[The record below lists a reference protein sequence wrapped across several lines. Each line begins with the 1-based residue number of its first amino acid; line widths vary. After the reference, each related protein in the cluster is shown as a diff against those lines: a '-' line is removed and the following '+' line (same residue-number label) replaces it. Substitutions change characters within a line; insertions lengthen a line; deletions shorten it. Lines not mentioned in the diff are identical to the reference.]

1 MNKLDN
7 FKNKF
12 LEIKEE
18 LKALNP
24 NNESI
29 VDGVIAPIFFVVLA
43 NFVEL
48 NTAIY
53 STAILL
59 TSLLVLRLVQKQN
72 VKFVIYGF
80 IGSLVALAIARRQ
93 GSSSGFFLIGIVRD
107 SAIGIIGILS
117 ILVGRPFTIYS
128 SKAFRY
134 WPKDWYFHKKVKPA
148 YSRVAMIWSIYLI
161 LKAGLQIYF
170 YENAEILVLIKLATS
185 NQTTIILLVVSY
197 IYGQNQLK
205 KLKGPSVKEF
215 INDSPEP
222 WEGQLKGF

>member
-1 MNKLDN
+1 MDT
-7 FKNKF
+7 FKEKF

-59 TSLLVLRLVQKQN
+59 TSLLVLRLFQKQN
-72 VKFVIYGF
+72 IKFVIYGF
-80 IGSLVALAIARRQ
+80 IGSLIALAIARRQ
-93 GSSSGFFLIGIVRD
+93 GSSSGFFLIGIIRD
-107 SAIGIIGILS
+107 GAIGIVGILS
-117 ILVGRPFTIYS
+117 ILLGRPFTIYS
-128 SKAFRY
+128 SKAFRN
-134 WPKDWYFHKKVKPA
+134 WTKEWYFHKKIKPA
-148 YSRVAMIWSIYLI
+148 YTKVAMIWSIYLL

-170 YENAEILVLIKLATS
+170 YENPEILVLIKLATS

-197 IYGQNQLK
+197 IYGQSQLK
-205 KLKGPSVKEF
+205 KLKGPSVEEF
-215 INDSPEP
+215 NNNSPEP

>member
-1 MNKLDN
+1 MNT
-7 FKNKF
+7 FKEKF
-12 LEIKEE
+12 SEIKEE

-59 TSLLVLRLVQKQN
+59 TSLLVLRLFQKQN
-72 VKFVIYGF
+72 IKFVIYGF
-80 IGSLVALAIARRQ
+80 IGSLIALAIARRQ
-93 GSSSGFFLIGIVRD
+93 GSSSGFFLIGIIRD
-107 SAIGIIGILS
+107 GAIGIVGILS
-117 ILVGRPFTIYS
+117 ILLGRPFTIYS
-128 SKAFRY
+128 SKAFRN
-134 WPKDWYFHKKVKPA
+134 WPKEWYFHKKIKPA
-148 YSRVAMIWSIYLI
+148 YTKVAMIWSIYLL

-170 YENAEILVLIKLATS
+170 YENPEILVLIKLATS

-205 KLKGPSVKEF
+205 KLKGPSVEEF
-215 INDSPEP
+215 NNNSPEP

>member
-1 MNKLDN
+1 MDT
-7 FKNKF
+7 FKEKF
-12 LEIKEE
+12 SEIKEE

-48 NTAIY
+48 NIAIY

-59 TSLLVLRLVQKQN
+59 TSLLVLRLFQKQN
-72 VKFVIYGF
+72 IKFVIYGF
-80 IGSLVALAIARRQ
+80 IGSLIALAIARRQ
-93 GSSSGFFLIGIVRD
+93 GSSSGFFLIGIIRD
-107 SAIGIIGILS
+107 GAIGIVGILS
-117 ILVGRPFTIYS
+117 ILLGRPFTIYS
-128 SKAFRY
+128 SKAFRN
-134 WPKDWYFHKKVKPA
+134 WPKEWYFHKKIKPA
-148 YSRVAMIWSIYLI
+148 YTKVAMIWSIYLL

-170 YENAEILVLIKLATS
+170 YENPEILVLIKLATS

-197 IYGQNQLK
+197 IYGQSQLK
-205 KLKGPSVKEF
+205 KLKGPSVEEF
-215 INDSPEP
+215 NNNSPEP

>member
-1 MNKLDN
+1 MGT
-7 FKNKF
+7 FKEKF

-29 VDGVIAPIFFVVLA
+29 VDGVLAPIFFVVLA

-59 TSLLVLRLVQKQN
+59 TSLLVLRLFQRQN
-72 VKFVIYGF
+72 IKFVIYGF
-80 IGSLVALAIARRQ
+80 IGSLIALAIARRQ
-93 GSSSGFFLIGIVRD
+93 GSSSGFFLIGIIRD
-107 SAIGIIGILS
+107 GAVGIIGILS
-117 ILVGRPFTIYS
+117 ILIGRPFTIYS
-128 SKAFRY
+128 SKAFRN
-134 WPKDWYFHKKVKPA
+134 WPKEWYFHKKIKPA
-148 YSRVAMIWSIYLI
+148 YTKVAMIWSIYLL

-170 YENAEILVLIKLATS
+170 YENPEILVLIKLATS
-185 NQTTIILLVVSY
+185 NQTTIILLIVSY

-205 KLKGPSVKEF
+205 KLKGPSVEEF
-215 INDSPEP
+215 NNNSPEP

>member
-1 MNKLDN
+1 LNT
-7 FKNKF
+7 FKEKF
-12 LEIKEE
+12 SEIKEE

-59 TSLLVLRLVQKQN
+59 TSLLVLRLFQKQN
-72 VKFVIYGF
+72 IKFVIYGF
-80 IGSLVALAIARRQ
+80 IGSLIALAIARRQ
-93 GSSSGFFLIGIVRD
+93 GSSSGFFLIGIIRD
-107 SAIGIIGILS
+107 GAIGIVGILS
-117 ILVGRPFTIYS
+117 LLLGRPFTIYS
-128 SKAFRY
+128 SKAFRN
-134 WPKDWYFHKKVKPA
+134 WPKEWYFHKKIKPA
-148 YSRVAMIWSIYLI
+148 YTKVAMIWSIYLL

-170 YENAEILVLIKLATS
+170 YENPEILVLIKLATS

-205 KLKGPSVKEF
+205 KLKGPSVEEF
-215 INDSPEP
+215 NNNSPEP

>member
-1 MNKLDN
+1 MDT
-7 FKNKF
+7 FKEKF

-29 VDGVIAPIFFVVLA
+29 VDSVIAPIFFVVLG

-48 NTAIY
+48 NIAIY

-59 TSLLVLRLVQKQN
+59 TSLLVLRLFQRQN
-72 VKFVIYGF
+72 IKFVIYGF
-80 IGSLVALAIARRQ
+80 IGSLIALAIARRQ
-93 GSSSGFFLIGIVRD
+93 ESSSGFFLIGIIRD
-107 SAIGIIGILS
+107 GAIGIIGILS
-117 ILVGRPFTIYS
+117 ILIGRPFTIYS
-128 SKAFRY
+128 SKAFRN
-134 WPKDWYFHKKVKPA
+134 WPKDWYFHKKIKPA
-148 YSRVAMIWSIYLI
+148 YTKVAMIWSVYLL

-170 YENAEILVLIKLATS
+170 YENPEILVLIKLATS

-205 KLKGPSVKEF
+205 KLKGPSVEEF
-215 INDSPEP
+215 NNNSPEP

>member
-1 MNKLDN
+1 MNT
-7 FKNKF
+7 FKEKF
-12 LEIKEE
+12 SEIKEE

-59 TSLLVLRLVQKQN
+59 TSLLVLRLFQKQN
-72 VKFVIYGF
+72 IKFVIYGF
-80 IGSLVALAIARRQ
+80 IGSLIALAIARRQ
-93 GSSSGFFLIGIVRD
+93 GSSSGFFLIGIIRD
-107 SAIGIIGILS
+107 GAIGIVGILS
-117 ILVGRPFTIYS
+117 ILLGRPFTIYS
-128 SKAFRY
+128 SKAFRN
-134 WPKDWYFHKKVKPA
+134 WPKEWYFHKKIKPA
-148 YSRVAMIWSIYLI
+148 YTKVAMIWSIYLL

-170 YENAEILVLIKLATS
+170 YENPEILVLIKLATS
-185 NQTTIILLVVSY
+185 NQTTIVLLVISY

-205 KLKGPSVKEF
+205 KLKGPSVEEF
-215 INDSPEP
+215 NNNSPEP

>member
-1 MNKLDN
+1 MDT
-7 FKNKF
+7 FKEKF

-59 TSLLVLRLVQKQN
+59 TSLLVLRLFQKQN
-72 VKFVIYGF
+72 IKFVIYGF
-80 IGSLVALAIARRQ
+80 IGSLIALAIARRQ
-93 GSSSGFFLIGIVRD
+93 GSSSGFFLIGIIRD
-107 SAIGIIGILS
+107 GAIGIVGILS
-117 ILVGRPFTIYS
+117 ILLGRPFTIYS
-128 SKAFRY
+128 SKAFRN
-134 WPKDWYFHKKVKPA
+134 WPKEWYFHKKIKPA
-148 YSRVAMIWSIYLI
+148 YTKVAMIWSIYLL

-170 YENAEILVLIKLATS
+170 YENPEILVLIKLATS
-185 NQTTIILLVVSY
+185 NQTTIVLLVISY

-205 KLKGPSVKEF
+205 KLKGPSVEEF
-215 INDSPEP
+215 NNNSPEP

>member
-1 MNKLDN
+1 MNT
-7 FKNKF
+7 FKEKF

-24 NNESI
+24 DNESI

-59 TSLLVLRLVQKQN
+59 TSLLVLRLFQRQN
-72 VKFVIYGF
+72 IKFVIYGF
-80 IGSLVALAIARRQ
+80 IGSLIALAIARRQ
-93 GSSSGFFLIGIVRD
+93 GSSSGFFLIGIIRD
-107 SAIGIIGILS
+107 GSIGIIGILS
-117 ILVGRPFTIYS
+117 ILIGRPFTIYS
-128 SKAFRY
+128 SKVFRN
-134 WPKDWYFHKKVKPA
+134 WPKDWYFHKKIKPA
-148 YSRVAMIWSIYLI
+148 YTKVAMIWSIYLL

-170 YENAEILVLIKLATS
+170 YENPEILVLIKLATS
-185 NQTTIILLVVSY
+185 NQTTIVLLVVSY

-205 KLKGPSVKEF
+205 KLKGPSVEEF
-215 INDSPEP
+215 NNNSPEP
-222 WEGQLKGF
+222 WKGQLKGF

>member
-1 MNKLDN
+1 MGT
-7 FKNKF
+7 FKEKF
-12 LEIKEE
+12 LEIKDE

-29 VDGVIAPIFFVVLA
+29 VDGVLAPIFFVVLA

-59 TSLLVLRLVQKQN
+59 TSLLVLRLFQRQN
-72 VKFVIYGF
+72 IKFVIYGF
-80 IGSLVALAIARRQ
+80 IGSLIALAIARRQ
-93 GSSSGFFLIGIVRD
+93 GSSSGFFLIGIIRD
-107 SAIGIIGILS
+107 GAVGIIGILS
-117 ILVGRPFTIYS
+117 ILIGRPFTIYS
-128 SKAFRY
+128 SKAFRN
-134 WPKDWYFHKKVKPA
+134 WPKEWYFHKKIKPA
-148 YSRVAMIWSIYLI
+148 YTKVAMIWSIYLL

-170 YENAEILVLIKLATS
+170 YENPEILVLIKLATS

-205 KLKGPSVKEF
+205 KLKGPSVEEF
-215 INDSPEP
+215 NNNSPEP

>member
-1 MNKLDN
+1 MGT
-7 FKNKF
+7 FKEKF
-12 LEIKEE
+12 LEIKDE

-29 VDGVIAPIFFVVLA
+29 VDGVLAPIFFVVLA

-59 TSLLVLRLVQKQN
+59 TSLLVLRLFQRQN
-72 VKFVIYGF
+72 IKFVIYGF
-80 IGSLVALAIARRQ
+80 IGSLIALAIARRQ
-93 GSSSGFFLIGIVRD
+93 GSSSGFFLIGIIRD
-107 SAIGIIGILS
+107 GAVGIIGILS
-117 ILVGRPFTIYS
+117 ILIGRPFTIYS
-128 SKAFRY
+128 SKAFRN
-134 WPKDWYFHKKVKPA
+134 WPKEWYFHKKIKPA
-148 YSRVAMIWSIYLI
+148 YTKVAMIWSIYLL

-170 YENAEILVLIKLATS
+170 YENPEILVLIKLATS
-185 NQTTIILLVVSY
+185 NQTTIILLIVSY

-205 KLKGPSVKEF
+205 KLKGPSVEEF
-215 INDSPEP
+215 NNNSPEP

>member
-1 MNKLDN
+1 MNT
-7 FKNKF
+7 FKEKF
-12 LEIKEE
+12 SEIKEE

-59 TSLLVLRLVQKQN
+59 TSLLVLRLFQRQN
-72 VKFVIYGF
+72 IKFVIYGF
-80 IGSLVALAIARRQ
+80 IGSLIALAIARRQ
-93 GSSSGFFLIGIVRD
+93 GSSSGFFLIGIIRD
-107 SAIGIIGILS
+107 GAIGIVGILS
-117 ILVGRPFTIYS
+117 ILLGRPFTIYS
-128 SKAFRY
+128 SKAFRN
-134 WPKDWYFHKKVKPA
+134 WPKEWYFHKKIKPA
-148 YSRVAMIWSIYLI
+148 YTKVAMIWSIYLL

-170 YENAEILVLIKLATS
+170 YENPEILVLIKLATS
-185 NQTTIILLVVSY
+185 NQTTIVLLVISY

-205 KLKGPSVKEF
+205 KLKGPSVEEF
-215 INDSPEP
+215 NNNSPEP

>member
-1 MNKLDN
+1 MDT
-7 FKNKF
+7 FKEKF
-12 LEIKEE
+12 SEIKEE

-59 TSLLVLRLVQKQN
+59 TSLLVLRLFQRQN
-72 VKFVIYGF
+72 IKFVIYGF
-80 IGSLVALAIARRQ
+80 IGSLIALVIARRQ
-93 GSSSGFFLIGIVRD
+93 GSSSGFFLIGIIRD

-117 ILVGRPFTIYS
+117 ILIGRPFTIYS
-128 SKAFRY
+128 SKAFRN
-134 WPKDWYFHKKVKPA
+134 WPKEWYFHKKIKPA
-148 YSRVAMIWSIYLI
+148 YTKVAMIWSIYLL

-170 YENAEILVLIKLATS
+170 YENPEILVLIKLATS

-205 KLKGPSVKEF
+205 KLKGPSIEEF
-215 INDSPEP
+215 NNNSPEP

>member
-1 MNKLDN
+1 MNT
-7 FKNKF
+7 FKEKF
-12 LEIKEE
+12 SEIKEE

-48 NTAIY
+48 NIAIY

-59 TSLLVLRLVQKQN
+59 TSLLVLRLFQRQN
-72 VKFVIYGF
+72 IKFVIYGF
-80 IGSLVALAIARRQ
+80 VGSLIALAIARRQ
-93 GSSSGFFLIGIVRD
+93 GSSSGFFLIGIIRD
-107 SAIGIIGILS
+107 GAIGIIGILS
-117 ILVGRPFTIYS
+117 ILIGRPFTIYS
-128 SKAFRY
+128 SKAFRN
-134 WPKDWYFHKKVKPA
+134 WPKEWYFHKKIKPA
-148 YSRVAMIWSIYLI
+148 YTKVAMIWSIYLL

-170 YENAEILVLIKLATS
+170 YENPEILVLIKLATS

-205 KLKGPSVKEF
+205 KLKGPSVEEF
-215 INDSPEP
+215 NNNSPEP

>member
-1 MNKLDN
+1 MNT
-7 FKNKF
+7 FKEKF

-24 NNESI
+24 DNESI

-48 NTAIY
+48 NIAIY

-59 TSLLVLRLVQKQN
+59 TSLLVLRLFQRQN
-72 VKFVIYGF
+72 IKFVIYGF
-80 IGSLVALAIARRQ
+80 IGSLIALAIARRQ
-93 GSSSGFFLIGIVRD
+93 GSSSGFFLIGIIRD
-107 SAIGIIGILS
+107 GSIGIIGILS
-117 ILVGRPFTIYS
+117 ILIGRPFTIYS
-128 SKAFRY
+128 SKVFRN
-134 WPKDWYFHKKVKPA
+134 WPKDWYFHKKIKPA
-148 YSRVAMIWSIYLI
+148 YTKVAMIWSIYLL

-170 YENAEILVLIKLATS
+170 YENPEILVLIKLATS

-205 KLKGPSVKEF
+205 KLKGPSVEEF
-215 INDSPEP
+215 NNNSPEP
-222 WEGQLKGF
+222 WKGQLKGF